1 MGLKLHSF
9 ISKTKDSAK
18 FVDLTIM
25 LFTKTIRQLIALAM
39 LVVFAFSITPQQ
51 IVHDAV
57 AKHLDPTICAVH
69 KDVPVDQVENTKL
82 HCTFDFQV
90 ATTPFVYFD
99 FSIQIKT
106 PEQFETKYAFYNVA
120 SATRSTQ
127 KKSNRGPPSLINT
140 IA

>member
-1 MGLKLHSF
+1 
-9 ISKTKDSAK
+9 
-18 FVDLTIM
+18 M